1 MKDLTK
7 RQREIL
13 DFLKTFVRD
22 HKYPPT
28 IREIASAFGISPK
41 GAYDHV
47 KALEKKRVIRCDLN
61 RSRAI
66 EITDG
71 ESDDEGVL
79 DIPIL
84 GNVAAGVPIFSEENY
99 EGSIKIP
106 QGGLPSGQHFAVRI
120 KGDSMRDAGIL
131 DGDLAIIQHRQVA
144 NNGQI
149 VVAMIND
156 EGVTLKR
163 FYKEKNRIKLEA
175 ENPAYPPIYTQN
187 ARILGKL
194 STIIRRYE

>member
-1 MKDLTK
+1 MRDLTK

-13 DFLKTFVRD
+13 DFLKAFVRD

-28 IREIASAFGISPK
+28 IREIAAAFGISPK

-47 KALEKKRVIRCDLN
+47 KALEKKGVIRCDLN

-71 ESDDEGVL
+71 EDDNEGVVEV
-79 DIPIL
+79 PIL
-84 GNVAAGVPIFSEENY
+84 GNVAAGVPIFSDENY
-99 EGSIKIP
+99 EGSVKLP
-106 QGGLPSGQHFAVRI
+106 QGSLRTGKHFALRI

-131 DGDLAIIQHRQVA
+131 DGDLAVIRHNQVA
-144 NNGQI
+144 DNGDI

-163 FYKEKNRIKLEA
+163 FFKEKNRVKLEA
-175 ENPAYPPIYTQN
+175 ENAAYPPIYTQN

-194 STIIRRYE
+194 AHIIRRYE